1 MNLSRFATV
10 AAALSV
16 ALVPATAPAAPRSD
30 AAGEAQFRAIFKE
43 MVETDTSAATGDC
56 TLLANRIA
64 ARMQAAG
71 FPGANMRIIV
81 PDGAPKA
88 GNLVAWLP
96 GKDPKAKA
104 VLMLG
109 HIDVVNAFRAD
120 WTRDPFT
127 LIEEDGQFY
136 GRGVSDMK
144 SQDAIWVDNMIRYNA
159 EQYRPKRTIKMALTC
174 GEEGGGFVN
183 GASWLAEHERDL
195 MDAGLGLTEGGGGDL
210 DADGKKL
217 AVTVM
222 AAEKIFSAFSLEITG
237 PGGHSS
243 KPRNDNLIIALGQAL
258 ANFRTLSF
266 PTELNDN
273 SRKYFTTLAPRV
285 APEVGGAMRKVLA
298 DPQDPAANAV
308 LDRSVSYHAMLR
320 TTCIPTLVEGG
331 HAPNAQPQRAK
342 ALVNCR
348 SLPGSSLDEV
358 EAALVKTV
366 DNPQIKVTRTIT
378 GGVRAPAPPLTPQL
392 MGPIEKVAA
401 KVFPGVPV
409 TPMQETFGTDAGRLV
424 AVGVPVYG
432 FSALF
437 RGDDAGNIHG
447 LNEHISVQS
456 VMDARAFM
464 YPLIKLYAEAN

>member
-1 MNLSRFATV
+1 MTASRFATV
-10 AAALSV
+10 AAALAV
-16 ALVPATAPAAPRSD
+16 AMAPLAAQAAPAD
-30 AAGEAQFRAIFKE
+30 EAAFRAIFKE

-64 ARMQAAG
+64 TRMQAAG
-71 FPGANMRIIV
+71 FPAANMRLIV
-81 PDGAPKA
+81 PEGAPKA

-127 LIEEDGQFY
+127 LIEENGQFY

-144 SQDAIWVDNMIRYNA
+144 SQDATWVDNMIRYNA
-159 EQYRPKRTIKMALTC
+159 EGFHPKRTIKMALTC
-174 GEEGGGFVN
+174 GEEGGGFLN

-195 MDAGLGLTEGGGGDL
+195 VDAGLGLTEGGGGDL
-210 DADGKKL
+210 DADGKRL

-258 ANFRTLSF
+258 ANFKTLSF

-273 SRKYFTTLAPRV
+273 SRKYFTALAPQV
-285 APEVGGAMRKVLA
+285 EPQVGAAMRKILT
-298 DPQDPAANAV
+298 DPQDPGANAI

-320 TTCIPTLVEGG
+320 TTCIPTLVEIG
-331 HAPNAQPQRAK
+331 RAH
-342 ALVNCR
+342 V
-348 SLPGSSLDEV
+348 
-358 EAALVKTV
+358 
-366 DNPQIKVTRTIT
+366 
-378 GGVRAPAPPLTPQL
+378 
-392 MGPIEKVAA
+392 
-401 KVFPGVPV
+401 
-409 TPMQETFGTDAGRLV
+409 
-424 AVGVPVYG
+424 
-432 FSALF
+432 
-437 RGDDAGNIHG
+437 
-447 LNEHISVQS
+447 
-456 VMDARAFM
+456 
-464 YPLIKLYAEAN
+464 